1 MNAPFAPIEI
11 EQEADRGQ
19 RMPRSRYR
27 VLVAEDDAA
36 LRTMIATTL
45 RRGGCEVSEA
55 SDGAQLLAML
65 DEASRRGHLEA
76 FQVIVSD
83 VRMPNMSGIEVLS
96 ALRKTQ
102 RTTPVI
108 LVTGFDTEDTYA
120 TACELGAVAVLD
132 KPIDLEQLRNAVLR
146 AARSR

>member
-11 EQEADRGQ
+11 EQEAGRGQ

-27 VLVAEDDAA
+27 VLVAEDDTP
-36 LRTMIATTL
+36 LRTMIATAL
-45 RRGGCEVSEA
+45 RRGGCEVAEA

-65 DEASRRGHLEA
+65 DDAQRRGHPDA
-76 FQVIVSD
+76 YQVIVSD

-96 ALRKTQ
+96 ALREAQ
-102 RTTPVI
+102 RTMPVI
-108 LVTGFDTEDTYA
+108 LVTGFDNEATYA

-132 KPIDLEQLRNAVLR
+132 KPIDLEQLRAAVLR